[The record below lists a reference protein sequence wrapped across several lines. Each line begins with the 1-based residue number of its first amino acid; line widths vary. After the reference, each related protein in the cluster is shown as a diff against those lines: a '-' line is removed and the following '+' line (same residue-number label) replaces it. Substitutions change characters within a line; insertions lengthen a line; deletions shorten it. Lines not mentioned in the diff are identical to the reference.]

1 MRDNLW
7 SRWPIGGEETND
19 HVNIRSWAEEGL
31 RRRPSPSVDGVREF
45 CTVLNG
51 PVDPASAERL
61 RLLPALDMSGA
72 GGGLHLRCIVEAPA
86 PRLRG

>member
-1 MRDNLW
+1 M
-7 SRWPIGGEETND
+7 
-19 HVNIRSWAEEGL
+19 V
-31 RRRPSPSVDGVREF
+31 RRRTTTSTSDRGRRKASGADPVQVVDGVREF
-45 CTVLNG
+45 GTVLNG